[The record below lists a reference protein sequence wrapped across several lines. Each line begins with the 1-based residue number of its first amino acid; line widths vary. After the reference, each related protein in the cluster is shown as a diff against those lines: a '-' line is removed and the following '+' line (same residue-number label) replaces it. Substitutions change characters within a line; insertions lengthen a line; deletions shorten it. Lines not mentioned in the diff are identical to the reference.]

1 MNTEQIL
8 EFHEIKRK
16 LIEFAHTEHAKQK
29 IQELTPYLSQ
39 AKAEAALR
47 DTTEGK
53 KIIEIWGNP
62 PADTLQGAW
71 EWMQTAK
78 MGGCLT
84 PEELEAIGSTLTAV
98 KRMKDY
104 LNRSKGQ
111 EISLSYYE
119 ENLEPMEDIRT
130 EISSK
135 IRHGSVDDHASP
147 LLENLRRCL
156 AVLEE
161 KMRAKAEQLMR
172 VKKSYMADNFITM
185 RSGHVCVPVKKEY
198 KNKIPGAVLDK
209 SATGNTLFIE
219 PATVTVL
226 FEELQSKKIEESN
239 EELRI
244 LYSLTDLL
252 ADKEEVMEQNFR
264 MMEKLDF
271 IFAKAKLSMEY
282 KGTSPSLNTKRYIS
296 LEKGRHPLMNPEIN
310 VPLDFYIGKDIQGVV
325 ITGPNTGGKTVAIK
339 TVALNCLMAQCG
351 LHVACEAADICMN
364 DWILCDIGDGQN
376 LTENLS
382 TFSAHITNVLDILR
396 KASKDSLVIMDE
408 LGSGTDPTEG
418 MGIAVAILEELRRS
432 QALFLVTTH
441 YPEVKQYAKQTEG
454 ILNARM
460 SFDKESLKP
469 LYQLV
474 LGEAGESCA
483 FHIAQRL
490 GMPKRM
496 LERAKRAAYHQEL
509 LGEKQEAWQQ
519 DNSRKMKNKK
529 NYIKKKP
536 SPAGENLT
544 SKFKRGD
551 SVMVYPDKKIG
562 IVCTPVNERGV
573 LQVQM
578 PEKKIWINHKR
589 VKLHVA
595 AEQLYPEDYDFS
607 IIFDTVENRKIRHD
621 MERKYV
627 EGKEII
633 TY

>member
-47 DTTEGK
+47 DTTEG
-53 KIIEIWGNP
+53 
-62 PADTLQGAW
+62 
-71 EWMQTAK
+71 
-78 MGGCLT
+78 
-84 PEELEAIGSTLTAV
+84 
-98 KRMKDY
+98 
-104 LNRSKGQ
+104 
-111 EISLSYYE
+111 
-119 ENLEPMEDIRT
+119 
-130 EISSK
+130 
-135 IRHGSVDDHASP
+135 
-147 LLENLRRCL
+147 
-156 AVLEE
+156 
-161 KMRAKAEQLMR
+161 
-172 VKKSYMADNFITM
+172 
-185 RSGHVCVPVKKEY
+185 
-198 KNKIPGAVLDK
+198 
-209 SATGNTLFIE
+209 
-219 PATVTVL
+219 
-226 FEELQSKKIEESN
+226 
-239 EELRI
+239 
-244 LYSLTDLL
+244 
-252 ADKEEVMEQNFR
+252 
-264 MMEKLDF
+264 
-271 IFAKAKLSMEY
+271 
-282 KGTSPSLNTKRYIS
+282 
-296 LEKGRHPLMNPEIN
+296 
-310 VPLDFYIGKDIQGVV
+310 
-325 ITGPNTGGKTVAIK
+325 
-339 TVALNCLMAQCG
+339 
-351 LHVACEAADICMN
+351 
-364 DWILCDIGDGQN
+364 
-376 LTENLS
+376 
-382 TFSAHITNVLDILR
+382 
-396 KASKDSLVIMDE
+396 
-408 LGSGTDPTEG
+408 

-441 YPEVKQYAKQTEG
+441 YPEVKQYAEQTEG

-474 LGEAGESCA
+474 LGGAGESCA

-490 GMPKRM
+490 GMPKRL
-496 LERAKRAAYHQEL
+496 LERAQRVAYHQEL
-509 LGEKQEAWQQ
+509 LGEKQEACQQ
-519 DNSRKMKNKK
+519 DSSGKMADKK
-529 NYIKKKP
+529 NYVKKKP
-536 SPAGENLT
+536 SPVGENLT

-562 IVCTPVNERGV
+562 IVCTPANERGV